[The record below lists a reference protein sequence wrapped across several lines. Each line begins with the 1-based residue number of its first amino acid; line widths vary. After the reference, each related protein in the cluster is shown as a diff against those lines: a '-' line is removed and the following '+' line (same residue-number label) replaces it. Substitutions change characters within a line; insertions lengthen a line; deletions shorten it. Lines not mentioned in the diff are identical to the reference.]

1 LASEAS
7 GDRVRS
13 PHWRA
18 ALAEAVA
25 LMGDV
30 DNARLLVEEAI
41 IQVERPGREERVHYA
56 EILRLKGWM
65 LLLDIMEQPPLTLRI
80 TPLPQ

>member
-1 LASEAS
+1 
-7 GDRVRS
+7 
-13 PHWRA
+13 
-18 ALAEAVA
+18 VA